1 MSLRVEV
8 AYATPARQALRSL
21 TLPEGSTVA
30 DALRESGL
38 ERDFP
43 EIDVAGN
50 GVGIGGRRVALDAPL
65 RDLDRVEILRPLAAE
80 PKEAR
85 RSRARSRVKPR

>member
-1 MSLRVEV
+1 MTLRVEV
-8 AYATPARQALRSL
+8 AYATPARQALRKL
-21 TLPEGSTVA
+21 ALPEGSTVA

-43 EIDVAGN
+43 EIDAARN
-50 GVGIGGRRVALDAPL
+50 GVGIWGKRVALDAPL
-65 RDLDRVEILRPLAAE
+65 RDLDRVEILRPLVAD

-85 RSRARSRVKPR
+85 RSRARGRAKAR

>member
-8 AYATPARQALRSL
+8 AYATPARQELRRL

-30 DALRESGL
+30 DALRESAL
-38 ERDFP
+38 LRDCP
-43 EIDVAGN
+43 EIDVGRD
-50 GVGIGGRRVALDAPL
+50 GVGLWGRRVALDAPL
-65 RDLDRVEILRPLAAE
+65 RDLDRVEILRPLVAE

-85 RSRARSRVKPR
+85 RSRSRKKARAR